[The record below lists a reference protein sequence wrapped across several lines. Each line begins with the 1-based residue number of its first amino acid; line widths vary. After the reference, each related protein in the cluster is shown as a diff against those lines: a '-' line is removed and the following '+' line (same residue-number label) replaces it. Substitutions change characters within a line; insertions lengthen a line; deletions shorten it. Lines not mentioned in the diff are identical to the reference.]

1 MKEIKVSTFFY
12 GSYMNPAVLKE
23 VDIIPERIEVARLSG
38 YDICI
43 QPRANLIRSGQH
55 SVYGVVVAATHAEL
69 MRLYAHSQNVL
80 GESYAPEPVLV
91 QTNDQKWLPVLCYI
105 SHSIKPCPATDDA
118 YIERIVQP
126 ARDFG
131 SSMVYP
137 TTRVLPARLRTANPI
152 VV

>member
-12 GSYMNPAVLKE
+12 GSYMNPAVLEE

-43 QPRANLIRSGQH
+43 RPRANLIRSEQH

-69 MRLYAHSQNVL
+69 TRLYAHSQNVL

-105 SHSIKPCPATDDA
+105 SHSMKPSPATDHA

-126 ARDFG
+126 AREFG
-131 SSMVYP
+131 FPQWYIQ
-137 TTRVLPARLRTANPI
+137 RLESFRPD
-152 VV
+152 

>member
-23 VDIIPERIEVARLSG
+23 VDIIPERMEVARLSG

-43 QPRANLIRSGQH
+43 RPRANLIRSEQH
-55 SVYGVVVAATHAEL
+55 CVYGVVAAATHAEL
-69 MRLYAHSQNVL
+69 LRLYAHSQNVL

-91 QTNDQKWLPVLCYI
+91 QTSDQRWLPVLCYI
-105 SHSIKPCPATDDA
+105 SHSMKPCPVTDIA

-126 ARDFG
+126 ARDFDFPQWYIQRLE
-131 SSMVYP
+131 SF
-137 TTRVLPARLRTANPI
+137 RPA
-152 VV
+152 

>member
-23 VDIIPERIEVARLSG
+23 VDIVPERLEVTRLSG

-43 QPRANLIRSGQH
+43 QPRANLIRSEQH
-55 SVYGVVVAATHAEL
+55 SVYGVVAAATHAEL
-69 MRLYAHSQNVL
+69 TRLYAHSQNVL

-105 SHSIKPCPATDDA
+105 SHSMKPCPATDDA

-131 SSMVYP
+131 FPQWYIQ
-137 TTRVLPARLRTANPI
+137 RLESFRPE
-152 VV
+152 